1 MKSQVGSVKERP
13 RAAETGEAMRQLKVM
28 RLLAVVAAGAIVF
41 AACGSDDDNKSD
53 TTTTAAKETTTTTK
67 ANPFQATAEP
77 TTDLAEGATVTVKV
91 SGFTPGKTL
100 GINECAQAGDAE
112 VGAADCALSGIKTLT
127 VGDDGTGE
135 GTTTVT
141 KGPIGENAHM
151 CGTPD
156 VRCFLSVGELT
167 AEPDAERSDDIDLT
181 FAA

>member
-1 MKSQVGSVKERP
+1 MSWQIGSVKERP
-13 RAAETGEAMRQLKVM
+13 GAAETGEAMRQAKVM
-28 RLLAVVAAGAIVF
+28 RLLAVAAAGAIVL
-41 AACGSDDDNKSD
+41 AACGGDDDKKSD

-67 ANPFQATAEP
+67 ANPYKATAEP
-77 TTDLAEGATVTVKV
+77 TTDLADGATVTVKV

-112 VGAADCALSGIKTLT
+112 VGAADCDLSGIKTLT

-135 GTTTVT
+135 GTTTVK

-156 VRCFLSVGELT
+156 VRCFLSVGELVDD
-167 AEPDAERSDDIDLT
+167 PNAERSEDIDLT

>member
-1 MKSQVGSVKERP
+1 MRDRNKERP
-13 RAAETGEAMRQLKVM
+13 RAAETGEAMKQRTGV
-28 RLLAVVAAGAIVF
+28 RLLAVVAAGALF
-41 AACGSDDDNKSD
+41 LAACSSDDKKSD
-53 TTTTAAKETTTTTK
+53 ETTTTKAEESTTTTK
-67 ANPFQATAEP
+67 ANPYQATAEP

-91 SGFTPGKTL
+91 SGFTAGKTL

-112 VGAADCALSGIKTLT
+112 VGAADCDLSGIKTLT
-127 VGDDGTGE
+127 VGADGTGE

-156 VRCFLSVGELT
+156 VRCFLSVGELVDD
-167 AEPDAERSDDIDLT
+167 PNAERSDDIDLT